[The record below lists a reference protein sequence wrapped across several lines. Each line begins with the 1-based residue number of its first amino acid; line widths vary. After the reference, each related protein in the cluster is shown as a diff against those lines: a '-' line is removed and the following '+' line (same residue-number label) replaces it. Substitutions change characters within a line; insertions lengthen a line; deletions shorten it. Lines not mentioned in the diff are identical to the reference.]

1 MDLLEITVPHEWVD
15 YNGHMND
22 AEYAR
27 AFSMAVEALMEHVG
41 LDAEGRREHDLT
53 IYTLE
58 THLCYLAEAHE
69 GQTLKV
75 KVLLL
80 DHDAKRQHVLFT
92 LTDADGGE
100 IATSEQMLMAMSIS
114 GGRPTPCPESVAE
127 RIAALPQ
134 PTGDEDWPKA
144 AGRRIAIRRKTA

>member
-58 THLCYLAEAHE
+58 THLCYLAETHE

-100 IATSEQMLMAMSIS
+100 IATSEQMLMAMH
-114 GGRPTPCPESVAE
+114 
-127 RIAALPQ
+127 
-134 PTGDEDWPKA
+134 
-144 AGRRIAIRRKTA
+144 

>member
-1 MDLLEITVPHEWVD
+1 MALLDITVPHAWVD

-69 GQTLKV
+69 GQPLKV
-75 KVLLL
+75 DVLLL
-80 DHDAKRQHVLFT
+80 DHDPKRQHVLFT

-114 GGRPTPCPESVAE
+114 GGRPAPCPDEVAE

-134 PTGDEDWPKA
+134 PASADEWPKA
-144 AGRRIAIRRKTA
+144 AGRRIGIRRKTA

>member
-1 MDLLEITVPHEWVD
+1 MQLLELTVPNEWVD

-27 AFSMAVEALMEHVG
+27 AFSMGVEALMAHIG
-41 LDAEGRREHDLT
+41 LDAAGREAHDLT

-58 THLCYLAEAHE
+58 THLCYRAEAHE
-69 GQTLKV
+69 GQALTV
-75 KVLLL
+75 EVLLL

-92 LTDADGGE
+92 LSDAEGNTV
-100 IATSEQMLMAMSIS
+100 ATSEQMLMAMSIS
-114 GGRPTPCPESVAE
+114 GGRPTPCPAAVAE

-134 PTGDEDWPKA
+134 PASPEDWPKA
-144 AGRRIAIRRKTA
+144 AGRRIGLPPRR

>member
-1 MDLLEITVPHEWVD
+1 MALLDITVPHEWVD

-27 AFSMAVEALMEHVG
+27 AFSMAVEALMEQVG
-41 LDAEGRREHDLT
+41 LDAAGRKQYDLT

-58 THLCYLAEAHE
+58 THLCYLAEASE
-69 GQTLKV
+69 GQALTV
-75 KVLLL
+75 EVLLL

-92 LTDADGGE
+92 LSDAQGNG

-114 GGRPTPCPESVAE
+114 GGRPAPCPDDVAA

-134 PTGDEDWPKA
+134 PASADGWPKA
-144 AGRRIAIRRKTA
+144 AGRRIGIRRKTA